1 MSQPTIPVRI
11 PAPGEEENAP
21 SARPYHPYRV
31 AAALGLGIL
40 ILVAYRAVGS
50 GSVPVATPTL
60 VSLEQGRIFVHV
72 DGAVSRPGV
81 YELRPGSRVVDAVDA
96 AGGMTA
102 EADRLQVNLAER
114 LEDGVKVIVP
124 QRGPSS
130 ATPSGLAPETPS
142 EPGETEG
149 PGGDDLPLP
158 LEDPPGPLAPE
169 TPQETPVETP
179 ASPEPVM
186 PPPQPL
192 NTLAPP
198 PLETP
203 RPAPSVPTASK
214 ISLNRGSFEQFAS
227 IPGMDETLAGAI
239 ITYRKTP
246 HAFTSIDEL
255 ARVPGFSPGK
265 LDEVRPYLRL

>member
-1 MSQPTIPVRI
+1 L
-11 PAPGEEENAP
+11 
-21 SARPYHPYRV
+21 
-31 AAALGLGIL
+31 AAALGLGIF
-40 ILVAYRAVGS
+40 ILVAYRAVGT

-102 EADRLQVNLAER
+102 EADRMEVNLAEK

-124 QRGPSS
+124 RQGPSS
-130 ATPSGLAPETPS
+130 ATPSGFPSQTPAG
-142 EPGETEG
+142 PGEPEE

-158 LEDPPGPLAPE
+158 LEDPPAPLAPE
-169 TPQETPVETP
+169 TPQEPPVEPP
-179 ASPEPVM
+179 ASPDPVM
-186 PPPQPL
+186 PSPGPV
-192 NTLAPP
+192 NTVAPP
-198 PLETP
+198 PVETP